1 MKKLPSNIS
10 EKIYDVLIKFAE
22 ASPNHYD
29 KEEFIYHYSVSPNTT
44 NEFVIKCIDGKPRTF
59 VYHDRKNM
67 TLFGKG
73 GDRVNEIIKKIIDL
87 QTIKYEE
94 FEINKNEI

>member
-1 MKKLPSNIS
+1 MKKLPSDIS

-29 KEEFIYHYSVSPNTT
+29 KEAFVYHYSLSPNTT
-44 NEFVIKCIDGKPRTF
+44 NEFVIKCIDDKPRKF
-59 VYHDRKNM
+59 VYQDRKNM

-73 GDRVNEIIKKIIDL
+73 DTRVNEIIKKIIDS

-94 FEINKNEI
+94 FEINKNEV